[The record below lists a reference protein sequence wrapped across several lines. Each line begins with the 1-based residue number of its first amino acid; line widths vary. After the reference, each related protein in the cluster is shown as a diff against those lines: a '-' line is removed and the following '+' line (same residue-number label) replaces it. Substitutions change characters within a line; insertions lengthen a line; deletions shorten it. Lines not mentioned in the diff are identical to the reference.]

1 MLLSLHYGKRKGN
14 IIMNYSF
21 KEIFKEEKPFVGVVT
36 IESVISI
43 DALDKE
49 DFVRK
54 VKDTW
59 KEMHDIELTDGE
71 ITEVEEK

>member
-1 MLLSLHYGKRKGN
+1 MMIPR
-14 IIMNYSF
+14 
-21 KEIFKEEKPFVGVVT
+21 EEKPFVGVVT

-43 DALDKE
+43 EALDKQ
-49 DFVRK
+49 DFVKK

-59 KEMHDIELTDGE
+59 KDMHDIELTDEE

>member
-1 MLLSLHYGKRKGN
+1 
-14 IIMNYSF
+14 MNYSF

-36 IESVISI
+36 IKYAHLI

-59 KEMHDIELTDGE
+59 KDMHDIELTDGE

>member
-1 MLLSLHYGKRKGN
+1 MIPR
-14 IIMNYSF
+14 
-21 KEIFKEEKPFVGVVT
+21 EEKPFVGVVT

-43 DALDKE
+43 EALDKQ
-49 DFVRK
+49 DFVKK

-59 KEMHDIELTDGE
+59 KDLHDIELTDEE

>member
-1 MLLSLHYGKRKGN
+1 
-14 IIMNYSF
+14 MN
-21 KEIFKEEKPFVGVVT
+21 EEKTFVGLVT

-43 DALDKE
+43 EALDKQ
-49 DFVRK
+49 DFIKK

-59 KEMHDIELTDGE
+59 LDMHDIKLTDEE

>member
-1 MLLSLHYGKRKGN
+1 MMTPR
-14 IIMNYSF
+14 
-21 KEIFKEEKPFVGVVT
+21 EEKQFIGVVT

-43 DALDKE
+43 EALDKQ
-49 DFVRK
+49 DFVKK

-59 KEMHDIELTDGE
+59 KDLHDIELTDEE

>member
-1 MLLSLHYGKRKGN
+1 MMIPR
-14 IIMNYSF
+14 
-21 KEIFKEEKPFVGVVT
+21 EEKPFVGVVT

-43 DALDKE
+43 EALDKQ
-49 DFVRK
+49 DFVKK

-59 KEMHDIELTDGE
+59 KDLHDIELTDEE